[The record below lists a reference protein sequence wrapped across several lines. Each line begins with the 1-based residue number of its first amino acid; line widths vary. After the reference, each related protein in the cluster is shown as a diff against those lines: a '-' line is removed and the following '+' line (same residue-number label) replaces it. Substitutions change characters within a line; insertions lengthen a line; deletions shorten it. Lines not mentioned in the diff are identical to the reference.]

1 MSRSHSDRPFL
12 AAVQG
17 PWLLALA
24 LAGGCSHWRA
34 DVPDNLAQPAIIDRL
49 PVVPAGPAGTD
60 APSRERTEVAR
71 GRAAPD
77 TKVRLAGTS
86 RPGEGQNPPRA
97 DGTRNDLPP
106 AIDPPAQVGTP
117 GSSPTASNRPSDS
130 RLAENIRDDVKRTG
144 YPGDP
149 GQERTGDPSS
159 AVDPFE
165 AGTALSLGDAVD
177 YGVRHNP
184 RLARSAA
191 NIKQARAGEMI
202 AFAPFLPEIVFQYQA
217 ANFGPLPVLPASTIV
232 PATLGKGVNTFSVAE
247 FGTQYILTD
256 FGRRSG
262 KLGIARSTERINGL
276 LHSRARQTIAYDVV
290 SAYLQVL
297 AAKAGVRV
305 REEALEQARADRKDA
320 EFRHRQGSIDSA
332 TLLEADVGVT
342 RAEARL
348 VAARQSVFDATSLLN
363 LALGRTS
370 CGPISL
376 IDINKRPEFAR
387 SLDECLETAIKGRDE
402 IGVARQE
409 MASAA
414 FGEQVAH
421 GEYLPR
427 VFVRAAGI
435 RLDTDPT
442 LLHNWVGG
450 VGLHAEQTLFAGG
463 RVTGGLRAA
472 QADAEAA
479 LAGLRIILQNV
490 TNQVNIA
497 HNAIA
502 TAQERVR
509 LGEMQL
515 VQAQEQLR
523 VLLARYRKGDA
534 ILSDVIEART
544 SSAQSELD
552 YATSLYDYLEVL
564 SKLEYA
570 QGGDQSCLLAELER
584 TPDRSGP
591 RFLRPLPSLE
601 RPGTPD
607 SRPPATGADVPDAA
621 IPPGMPEPDHSPPQV
636 QPAPPSAPVRLM
648 PSPR

>member
-130 RLAENIRDDVKRTG
+130 RLAENIRDDVRRTG

-149 GQERTGDPSS
+149 GQEWTGDPSS
-159 AVDPFE
+159 AADPFE

-202 AFAPFLPEIVFQYQA
+202 AFAPFLPEIVFQYQV

-320 EFRHRQGSIDSA
+320 EFRHRQGDIDSA

-342 RAEARL
+342 RAESQL
-348 VAARQSVFDATSLLN
+348 VAARQSVFDAMSLLN
-363 LALGRTS
+363 LALGRNS

-376 IDINKRPEFAR
+376 IDINKQPKFAR
-387 SLDECLETAIKGRDE
+387 PLDECLEIAIKGRDE

-409 MASAA
+409 MAAAA
-414 FGEQVAH
+414 FGEQAAR

-427 VFVRAAGI
+427 VFARAAAI
-435 RLDTDPT
+435 NLETVPP
-442 LLHNWVGG
+442 LVHVWLGG
-450 VGLHAEQTLFAGG
+450 VGVHAEQTLFAGG

-472 QADAEAA
+472 QAEAEAA
-479 LAGLRIILQNV
+479 FAGIRIILQSV

-497 HNAIA
+497 YNAIA

-509 LGEMQL
+509 LGEMEL
-515 VQAQEQLR
+515 VQAHEQLR
-523 VLLARYRKGDA
+523 VVLARFRKGDA

-544 SSAQSELD
+544 AYAQSELD
-552 YATSLYDYLEVL
+552 HATSLYDYLVAL

-570 QGGDQSCLLAELER
+570 HGGDQSCLLAELER
-584 TPDRSGP
+584 TPDRAGP
-591 RFLRPLPSLE
+591 RFLKPLPSLE
-601 RPGTPD
+601 VPGTPEN
-607 SRPPATGADVPDAA
+607 RPPATGRGVPDAELPRA
-621 IPPGMPEPDHSPPQV
+621 LPEPDHSPPQA

>member
-1 MSRSHSDRPFL
+1 
-12 AAVQG
+12 
-17 PWLLALA
+17 
-24 LAGGCSHWRA
+24 
-34 DVPDNLAQPAIIDRL
+34 
-49 PVVPAGPAGTD
+49 
-60 APSRERTEVAR
+60 
-71 GRAAPD
+71 
-77 TKVRLAGTS
+77 
-86 RPGEGQNPPRA
+86 
-97 DGTRNDLPP
+97 
-106 AIDPPAQVGTP
+106 
-117 GSSPTASNRPSDS
+117 
-130 RLAENIRDDVKRTG
+130 
-144 YPGDP
+144 
-149 GQERTGDPSS
+149 
-159 AVDPFE
+159 
-165 AGTALSLGDAVD
+165 
-177 YGVRHNP
+177 
-184 RLARSAA
+184 
-191 NIKQARAGEMI
+191 
-202 AFAPFLPEIVFQYQA
+202 
-217 ANFGPLPVLPASTIV
+217 
-232 PATLGKGVNTFSVAE
+232 
-247 FGTQYILTD
+247 
-256 FGRRSG
+256 
-262 KLGIARSTERINGL
+262 
-276 LHSRARQTIAYDVV
+276 
-290 SAYLQVL
+290 
-297 AAKAGVRV
+297 
-305 REEALEQARADRKDA
+305 LEQARADRKDA

-342 RAEARL
+342 RAEAQL

-376 IDINKRPEFAR
+376 IDIKKRPELAR
-387 SLDECLETAIKGRDE
+387 SLDECLETAIQGRDE

-427 VFVRAAGI
+427 VFVRAAAI

-472 QADAEAA
+472 QAEAEAA

-607 SRPPATGADVPDAA
+607 SRPPATGAYVPDAA
-621 IPPGMPEPDHSPPQV
+621 IPPDMPEPDHSPPQA

>member
-1 MSRSHSDRPFL
+1 MSRSHSDRRFL

-60 APSRERTEVAR
+60 APSREWTEVAR
-71 GRAAPD
+71 GRAALD

-130 RLAENIRDDVKRTG
+130 RRAENIRDDDKQSG

-149 GQERTGDPSS
+149 GQERTSDPSS

-165 AGTALSLGDAVD
+165 VGTELSLGDAVD

-202 AFAPFLPEIVFQYQA
+202 AFAPFLPEFSFQYQL
-217 ANFGPLPVLPASTIV
+217 ANFGPEKVLPASNIV

-297 AAKAGVRV
+297 AATAGVRV

-332 TLLEADVGVT
+332 TLLEADVGIT
-342 RAEARL
+342 RAESQL
-348 VAARQSVFDATSLLN
+348 VAARQSVFDAMSLLN
-363 LALGRTS
+363 LALGRNS

-376 IDINKRPEFAR
+376 IDINKQPKFAR
-387 SLDECLETAIKGRDE
+387 PLDECLEICVNQGARRDWRRPAGDGRSS
-402 IGVARQE
+402 ILGSKRVANTYP
-409 MASAA
+409 
-414 FGEQVAH
+414 GC
-421 GEYLPR
+421 LP
-427 VFVRAAGI
+427 G
-435 RLDTDPT
+435 
-442 LLHNWVGG
+442 LLRSIFETVPPLVHVWLGG

-472 QADAEAA
+472 QAEAEAA
-479 LAGLRIILQNV
+479 FAGIRIILQSV
-490 TNQVNIA
+490 TNQVNNA
-497 HNAIA
+497 YNAIA

-509 LGEMQL
+509 LGEMEL
-515 VQAQEQLR
+515 VQAHEQLR
-523 VLLARYRKGDA
+523 VVLARFRKGDA
-534 ILSDVIEART
+534 ILSDVIQART
-544 SSAQSELD
+544 A
-552 YATSLYDYLEVL
+552 
-564 SKLEYA
+564 YA
-570 QGGDQSCLLAELER
+570 Q
-584 TPDRSGP
+584 
-591 RFLRPLPSLE
+591 
-601 RPGTPD
+601 
-607 SRPPATGADVPDAA
+607 
-621 IPPGMPEPDHSPPQV
+621 
-636 QPAPPSAPVRLM
+636 
-648 PSPR
+648 